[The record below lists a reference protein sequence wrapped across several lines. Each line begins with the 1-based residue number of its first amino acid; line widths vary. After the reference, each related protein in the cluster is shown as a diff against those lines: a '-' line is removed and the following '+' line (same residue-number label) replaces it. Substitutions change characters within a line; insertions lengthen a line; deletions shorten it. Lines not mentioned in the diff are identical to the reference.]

1 MYGENDATKVI
12 TIRISEAEYD
22 NLQKVVKQHE
32 REWYPRVTTS
42 YMVRKM
48 IEYCL
53 IKGIDPCKKK
63 PG

>member
-12 TIRISEAEYD
+12 TVRISEAEYLK
-22 NLQKVVKQHE
+22 LQKIVKKHSQ
-32 REWYPRVTTS
+32 EWYPRVTTS

-53 IKGIDPCKKK
+53 NKEIDPCKK
-63 PG
+63 